1 MPAAIFSS
9 LPISGGDN
17 NEEDPDE
24 PKIEEDRGEILAD
37 DAGGCKDPVE
47 AAAASAAI
55 FKMVRNR
62 IILYYIYLMFNY
74 LLMVSRHIEKYVIV
88 TFCCDLA

>member
-9 LPISGGDN
+9 LPISGGES
-17 NEEDPDE
+17 NEEDRDE
-24 PKIEEDRGEILAD
+24 PNIEEDRGEIVAD

-47 AAAASAAI
+47 AAAAAAAI
-55 FKMVRNR
+55 FK
-62 IILYYIYLMFNY
+62 IIRHMISLVLHIFY
-74 LLMVSRHIEKYVIV
+74 LLIVSLHIKKYIIV